1 MMIGIGAG
9 VFVLQA
15 VLVYLLIVFVLVP
28 KLGGGG
34 HEKKAD
40 TEHAEEAEDAEDE
53 GGAGKVTGQFVF
65 VVKDMIINPAG
76 TGGTRFL
83 LATVGVETS
92 SEEHLKSIE
101 KKDVVVRDVLNT
113 VLASKSVEALDDQ
126 TLRDGLRREIK
137 DSLKKYIKPEKISQ
151 VYFSKFIIQ

>member
-9 VFVLQA
+9 VFVAQA

-28 KLGGGG
+28 KFGGGG
-34 HEKKAD
+34 AHGAQAETEK
-40 TEHAEEAEDAEDE
+40 TVEAEGGE
-53 GGAGKVTGQFVF
+53 GAVTGQFVF

-83 LATVGVETS
+83 LTTVGVETS

-113 VLASKSVEALDDQ
+113 VLASKTVEALDDQ

-137 DSLKKYIKPEKISQ
+137 DSLQKYIKPEKVSQ

>member
-28 KLGGGG
+28 KLGGGSG

-40 TEHAEEAEDAEDE
+40 TEHAEEAEDE
-53 GGAGKVTGQFVF
+53 GGEGKVTGQFVF